1 MAIQEPDSGLWNEVR
16 PRTEWPATDET
27 MMQELARTWAR
38 TGATFERVGG
48 EQPDARLVSG
58 WTDGNGGTFRDK
70 VATLRGLVFANGVR
84 MKEISWLTEQYGNDV
99 AHAKTEIRAFIANR
113 EPFYQQ
119 VNGLFG
125 FFADAQA
132 KETLLREVANTINIF
147 LAEMAG
153 RIGARAQG
161 AADLLLPDLVDSAL
175 DPPEGGGVIPPPLNP
190 RGRGRRGDRPKN
202 TAPRPDVPVLDG
214 GSLTGIGRRI
224 WGNGP
229 DVADALLGTRTKDEL
244 RALASRSDAAK
255 LRDFYQAAVD
265 TDRGGTTAPTRVR
278 LAQEIIDA
286 WDG

>member
-27 MMQELARTWAR
+27 MMRELSRSWAK
-38 TGATFERVGG
+38 TGATFERIGA

-58 WTDGNGGTFRDK
+58 WTDGNGGTFRGK
-70 VATLRGLVFANGVR
+70 VEKLRGLVFANGVR
-84 MKEISWLTEQYGNDV
+84 MKELSWLTEQYGNDV

-113 EPFYQQ
+113 EPFYAQ

-161 AADLLLPDLVDSAL
+161 AADLVLPDLVDSAL
-175 DPPEGGGVIPPPLNP
+175 DPPEGGGAIPPPLNP

-202 TAPRPDVPVLDG
+202 TAPRPEVPVLDG
-214 GSLTGIGRRI
+214 GSLAGVGRKI
-224 WGNGP
+224 WANNNP
-229 DVADALLGTRTKDEL
+229 SALIGTRTPEQL
-244 RALASRSDAAK
+244 RALASRSDAVQ
-255 LRDFYQAAVD
+255 LRDFYQAAAD
-265 TDRGGTTAPTRVR
+265 TNRGAETAPARVR